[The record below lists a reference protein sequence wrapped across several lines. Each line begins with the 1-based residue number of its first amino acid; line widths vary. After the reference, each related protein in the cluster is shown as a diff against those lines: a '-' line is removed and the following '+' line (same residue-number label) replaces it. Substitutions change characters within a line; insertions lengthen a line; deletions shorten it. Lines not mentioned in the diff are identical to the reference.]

1 MGQTPELLPLHPIEH
16 LQNTRS
22 REHSLKLGLYLA
34 TCCGPRTLHSAWP
47 RVTPSQVAQDFTRRR
62 KRTWLSLEW
71 FSQRA
76 IKKKISLGCFH
87 RKTELEGGSGIGTA
101 IVRREGVQVEARRP
115 RLRVDTA
122 ESGTR
127 VDQSWLEFVVYIQ
140 SILKEI
146 NPEFHWKD
154 CC

>member
-1 MGQTPELLPLHPIEH
+1 M
-16 LQNTRS
+16 
-22 REHSLKLGLYLA
+22 
-34 TCCGPRTLHSAWP
+34 
-47 RVTPSQVAQDFTRRR
+47 RRD
-62 KRTWLSLEW
+62 
-71 FSQRA
+71 
-76 IKKKISLGCFH
+76 
-87 RKTELEGGSGIGTA
+87 
-101 IVRREGVQVEARRP
+101 GVQVEARRP

-127 VDQSWLEFVVYIQ
+127 VDQRWLEFVVYIQ